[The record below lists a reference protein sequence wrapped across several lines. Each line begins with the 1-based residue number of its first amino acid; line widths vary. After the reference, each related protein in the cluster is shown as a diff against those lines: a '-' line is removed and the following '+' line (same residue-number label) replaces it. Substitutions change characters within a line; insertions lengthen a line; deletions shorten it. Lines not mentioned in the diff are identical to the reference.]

1 MILFASSCEPKR
13 HKTRIDPLVMKI
25 AIDLSALLKHHTG
38 VDVYTMELARHLSRL
53 ETGNSFT
60 VLANFEDRPMLHS
73 LLNDR
78 CHIVPIS
85 FRSRVARLIALQAL
99 VPALVALRGTQV
111 VHYPSFFMPFLRGK
125 AKHVITVHDLTSFSM
140 PDHHI
145 RLRRSPLYLKL
156 FAASVRR
163 ADRICVPSRA
173 TQQEL
178 QQYFPELDSDRIRV
192 IPHGVGEE
200 FRPPSAEQISAA
212 RARLR
217 IEWPYILYVGTL
229 ASRKN
234 LPHLLES
241 YKKLIGN
248 GAIVEHLLLA
258 GLRQSGGR
266 DLLRKL
272 ESHELRER
280 VHFLGYVSK
289 EDLPPLYGGA
299 RLFVYPSLN
308 EGFGL
313 PPFEAMA
320 CGVPAIVSDA
330 PAFTENLSG
339 AAEIVPLT
347 DTEALTRV
355 MRRLLLDSSLY
366 ARRREAG
373 LERVKAFCWQRTAA
387 ETMRCYE
394 ELVGKP

>member
-1 MILFASSCEPKR
+1 
-13 HKTRIDPLVMKI
+13 
-25 AIDLSALLKHHTG
+25 
-38 VDVYTMELARHLSRL
+38 
-53 ETGNSFT
+53 
-60 VLANFEDRPMLHS
+60 
-73 LLNDR
+73 
-78 CHIVPIS
+78 
-85 FRSRVARLIALQAL
+85 LIALQAL

-156 FAASVRR
+156 LAASVRR

-241 YKKLIGN
+241 YKNLIGN

-258 GLRQSGGR
+258 GLRESGSR

-347 DTEALTRV
+347 DTEALTRA

-394 ELVGKP
+394 ELVDKP